1 MFFNPNDYKYTDQN
15 DDDDDSQYINRNGDQ
30 MVGELTVPYIKLIST
45 INPIT
50 FGDETIQATAFNID
64 NDIIKDINID
74 ISNIRLDISKFNLD
88 ISDINVDISNISY
101 DKIFN
106 KTTISGLT
114 YINNLSTGNMNTS
127 HLTSTTSNLQ
137 SQFNTLNQNTQYI
150 FVSGIR
156 HISKKIIS
164 CRQVKI

>member
-101 DKIFN
+101 DKILILFPLISNN
-106 KTTISGLT
+106 K
-114 YINNLSTGNMNTS
+114 YN
-127 HLTSTTSNLQ
+127 
-137 SQFNTLNQNTQYI
+137 
-150 FVSGIR
+150 
-156 HISKKIIS
+156 KKIKLKIL
-164 CRQVKI
+164 CHTLVKFKLL